1 MRGRLTEPWD
11 LLLQG
16 RVHTSTYLLSCHL
29 QQRENL
35 SLMFLLVIYSSPE
48 RLLFPQGNVPDLPG
62 IPEGQLV
69 LGVGVLCGVIG
80 SDTSGRKRYE
90 TASSIREM
98 YEYQWCSRGGAA
110 SDPWGPRRLR
120 VLSSCAA
127 LSRLSWSPTQ
137 EKAALHIIC
146 VELALVESQ
155 WVTQNTIMGSVIYPE
170 PDLLAWGEKVG
181 KERWIRDKSPC
192 VYTTF

>member
-1 MRGRLTEPWD
+1 MGGNTDIWYFYIIKNLSCVAQVPLGKVKVLFPDFVCFIQLSGIWDLGHQEMRGRLTEPWD

-98 YEYQWCSRGGAA
+98 YEYQ
-110 SDPWGPRRLR
+110 
-120 VLSSCAA
+120 
-127 LSRLSWSPTQ
+127 
-137 EKAALHIIC
+137 
-146 VELALVESQ
+146 
-155 WVTQNTIMGSVIYPE
+155 
-170 PDLLAWGEKVG
+170 
-181 KERWIRDKSPC
+181 
-192 VYTTF
+192 